1 MNLSDIP
8 QLAAMTVPEKIV
20 FLEDLWDSIAE
31 QEQTVPVPD
40 SHIRELERRLA
51 EYRANRGQLLTLEE
65 LRGKIAIR
73 T

>member
-1 MNLSDIP
+1 MNVSDIP
-8 QLAAMTVPEKIV
+8 QLAKMSVPEKIV

-31 QEQTVPVPD
+31 QEPAVPIPD

-51 EYRANRGQLLTLEE
+51 AYRANPGELLTLEE
-65 LRGKIAIR
+65 LQRKIASR